1 MPHLQTQLRRRAQ
14 SQGWSQASAL
24 APQGGWRGGSLLL
37 TDRPLVPMPSIA
49 LGPRDSQHKRAFLGA
64 VSLAIFTLGLAGP
77 ASETELHKPKNIA
90 GKHLFFFPLGR
101 LLNSTDYSCLCS
113 AVFLTPWGAPV
124 IHNLTSS
131 LNSPGSSTLP
141 GTQQKVDKSLMNQCM
156 GTNE

>member
-24 APQGGWRGGSLLL
+24 APQGGWRGGSFLL

-77 ASETELHKPKNIA
+77 ASETELHTVKWATWK
-90 GKHLFFFPLGR
+90 GHLHLSTPATEPR
-101 LLNSTDYSCLCS
+101 LLEAPSVRGRG
-113 AVFLTPWGAPV
+113 AVMTG
-124 IHNLTSS
+124 
-131 LNSPGSSTLP
+131 
-141 GTQQKVDKSLMNQCM
+141 QKTTELLRC
-156 GTNE
+156 EIL